1 MLGVQTPDK
10 ENTMALVP
18 HVDQH
23 ICIGLGDCALAA
35 PGVFTVDETALVTGS
50 GSDEQILAAARAC
63 PSSAIT
69 VTDSENARQIYP

>member
-1 MLGVQTPDK
+1 
-10 ENTMALVP
+10 MALVP
-18 HVDQH
+18 HVDEY

-35 PGVFTVDETALVTGS
+35 PSVFTVDETALVTGS

-69 VTDSENARQIYP
+69 VTDAESGRQVYP